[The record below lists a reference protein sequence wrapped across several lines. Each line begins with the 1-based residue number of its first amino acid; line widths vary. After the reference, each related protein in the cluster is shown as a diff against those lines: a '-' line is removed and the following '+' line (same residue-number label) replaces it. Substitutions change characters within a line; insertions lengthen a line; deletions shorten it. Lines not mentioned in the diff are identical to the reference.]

1 MKERVPAA
9 EHRQCARHICANF
22 LKRFKGKIFRKLFW
36 KAAGSTIPQ
45 KFEYH
50 KNEINKLEPL
60 AYEHL
65 MERDPKTWCK
75 AFF

>member
-22 LKRFKGKIFRKLFW
+22 QKRFKGQIFKKLFW
-36 KAAGSTIPQ
+36 RAAGSTVPQ

-50 KNEINKLEPL
+50 MNEIKKLEPL